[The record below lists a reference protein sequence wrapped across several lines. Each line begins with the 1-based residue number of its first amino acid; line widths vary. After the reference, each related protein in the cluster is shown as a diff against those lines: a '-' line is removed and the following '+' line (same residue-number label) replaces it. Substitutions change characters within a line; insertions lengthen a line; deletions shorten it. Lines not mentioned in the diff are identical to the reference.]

1 VALGRPRAFDL
12 DHALD
17 QALMVFWR
25 RGYENASVAELTH
38 AMGINPPSLYSAFGN
53 KEGLF
58 RKALERYLAVRTR
71 FWDEAL
77 TEPTARGMIEHLL
90 RGSVDFLTDAC
101 NPPGCLLVRGT
112 TACSDMAQDIHREL
126 IAKRK
131 QGENMVWQRLRE
143 AQASG
148 ELPSDID
155 PCGFAGYIATILEG
169 LSIHAAGGA
178 TREELQRVVDVTLRA
193 WPAARPGPAR
203 RADVVEPQIEP
214 QNA

>member
-1 VALGRPRAFDL
+1 VALGRPRAFDP

-25 RGYENASVAELTH
+25 RGYEGASIAELTD
-38 AMGINPPSLYSAFGN
+38 AMGINPPSLYAAFGN

-58 RKALERYLAVRTR
+58 RKALARYIAARTR

-77 TEPTARGMIEHLL
+77 ALPSARAMIERLL

-112 TACSDMAQDIHREL
+112 VACSDMAQDIHQEL
-126 IAKRK
+126 VAKRR
-131 QGENMVWQRLRE
+131 EAEHAVWQRLKA
-143 AQASG
+143 AQANG
-148 ELPSDID
+148 ELPDDID
-155 PCGFAGYIATILEG
+155 PCAFAGYVATILEG

-178 TREELQRVVDVTLRA
+178 TRDELSKVVDVVLRA
-193 WPAARPGPAR
+193 WPAATAARPA
-203 RADVVEPQIEP
+203 AIEP
-214 QNA
+214 ALETG